1 MPRKNDDDD
10 LPGAEET
17 PTPKAGKKN
26 APKAPPAP
34 EPESEPEPTP
44 TPKPAHSPRL
54 VRLAQTYGISQAD
67 IDSLTSEEL
76 MAEIGYEQERI
87 KVEQSRKVAEP
98 PPAAAPK
105 PAAAAEVDPL
115 EEIEQMVKDGAITEQ
130 VARVMRAPL
139 KEAKALKEKLARLD
153 ELEEREKV
161 RAGRTIDD
169 ALNDVFSQVSD
180 RYGKYFGIGDVS
192 DLKDGS
198 DERNRRILVVRSAG
212 LQPTD
217 SEREI
222 KKKVMAVIRLTY
234 GEGSEAAAPKPSV
247 GAQTP
252 AGTAAASAPR
262 KKTRDEEWREAELA
276 RPSARNGATEP
287 KGPHGAKLK
296 VAEIMKERGLE
307 PGYIGTADDDS
318 DLPGGPD

>member
-10 LPGAEET
+10 LPGGEEGA

-34 EPESEPEPTP
+34 EPEPEPTP
-44 TPKPAHSPRL
+44 EARPAHSPRL

-87 KVEQSRKVAEP
+87 KVEQARKAAEP
-98 PPAAAPK
+98 PPVAAPK

-139 KEAKALKEKLARLD
+139 KENKALKEKLAKLD
-153 ELEEREKV
+153 DFEQREQT
-161 RAGRTIDD
+161 RAARTLDD
-169 ALNDVFSQVSD
+169 ALNSAFAELGEK
-180 RYGKYFGIGDVS
+180 YGKFFGAGDLN
-192 DLKDGS
+192 DLKQGS
-198 DERNRRILVVRSAG
+198 DEYNRRLLMVRSAG
-212 LQPTD
+212 LETTD
-217 SEREI
+217 SERTI
-222 KKKVMAVIRLTY
+222 KKKLAAIVKLTY
-234 GEGSEAAAPKPSV
+234 GEGSEAAAPKPAV